1 MKNIDILKQN
11 IEDGLMFIEK
21 QQNEIR
27 PLITYLTKIM
37 KENIEDGS
45 LTAKEAFQMYVKLM
59 ELDTNSI
66 LVISKMKEILNY
78 ANCREN

>member
-37 KENIEDGS
+37 KENIDDGS

>member
-37 KENIEDGS
+37 KENIDDGS

-78 ANCREN
+78 VNCREN

>member
-1 MKNIDILKQN
+1 MNILKQN

-37 KENIEDGS
+37 KENIDDGS

>member
-27 PLITYLTKIM
+27 PLITYLTGIM
-37 KENIEDGS
+37 KENINDGS
-45 LTAKEAFQMYVKLM
+45 LTAKDAFEMYIKLM
-59 ELDTNSI
+59 ELDTNSVLI
-66 LVISKMKEILNY
+66 ISKMKEILTYSDN
-78 ANCREN
+78 NW

>member
-37 KENIEDGS
+37 KENIDDGS

-66 LVISKMKEILNY
+66 LVICKMKEILNY